1 MLRRWPEVPIAAVG
15 VVWMF
20 WLAVS
25 SGQWFFA
32 DEWDFIAKR
41 ARPPLSD
48 PGAVADMLLTP
59 HNEHWSTLPI
69 LVYRGVFGVVGL
81 RAYWPY
87 LIVLYAFHLTVLALL
102 VRLLRRSGVP
112 VVMRCFAVAI
122 FVVYGAGAENLLW
135 AFQFACMGACIAG
148 LVLVEIV
155 DVPPGSLTRSRV
167 VLAWLVGIAG
177 LMCAGVGVSMVAAG
191 VVVALLRHGWRRAAL
206 VGVVPAVTQVAW
218 TIAYGRNAQPA
229 ETRWT
234 SVPHKAVGYSWRAI
248 TSTIDRTFGLPGLGV
263 LLVVALLIF
272 VAREVGTIRHT
283 HASALGLA
291 AATVPFLGLVAIGRV
306 EVDNPTASRYSYIL
320 FVLLAPLAFIA
331 MQRTFGAAEPSGD
344 ARYRTGPLRAR
355 EWQWLGGIA
364 GVLAVVTSIGTLSD
378 AAAVEGR
385 TERVTKRSIVAAF
398 AVANSSFAAP
408 EAIPDPQSVDL
419 TITGL
424 RALLVQGNVPPGT
437 PDPQSLTAALAQSSV
452 DVTPEPRVPLDGRG
466 ITIASLG
473 RMSAKP
479 VESGCLGFVP
489 EGPSPQ
495 VSLLPRQPASVKV
508 VPLVEGTLLVTVRRD
523 GRSATAR
530 PIPVSANNPVFVNM
544 ADPRNEYVLTFPDG
558 GQTKACGIG
567 QELPG

>member
-15 VVWMF
+15 IAWMY

-32 DEWDFIAKR
+32 DEWDFIATR
-41 ARPPLSD
+41 SRPPLSD
-48 PGAVADMLLTP
+48 LGAVADMLLTP

-69 LVYRGVFGVVGL
+69 LVYRAVFGVVGL

-87 LIVLYAFHLTVLALL
+87 LVVLYAFHLIVVALL

-135 AFQFACMGACIAG
+135 AFQFAWMGACIAG
-148 LVLVEIV
+148 LLLAEIV
-155 DVPPGSLTRSRV
+155 DVAPGALTRSRL
-167 VLAWLVGIAG
+167 VLAWFVGIAG

-218 TIAYGRNAQPA
+218 TIAYGRNAQPV

-234 SVPHKAVGYSWRAI
+234 SVPYKAVAYSWRAI
-248 TSTIDRTFGLPGLGV
+248 TTTFDRTLGLPGLGV
-263 LLVVALLIF
+263 LVVVALLIF
-272 VAREVGTIRHT
+272 VAREATTIRHT
-283 HASALGLA
+283 HASVLGLA
-291 AATVPFLGLVAIGRV
+291 AAALPFLGLVAVGRV
-306 EVDNPTASRYSYIL
+306 EVDNPNASRYSYVL
-320 FVLLAPLAFIA
+320 FVLLAPLTFVA
-331 MQRTFGAAEPSGD
+331 MARTFGARDRSGD
-344 ARYRTGPLRAR
+344 ERARVGPVGAR
-355 EWQWLGGIA
+355 EWQWLATVA
-364 GVLAVVTSIGTLSD
+364 GVLAVVTSVGTLSD
-378 AAAVEGR
+378 AAALEGR
-385 TERVTKRSIVAAF
+385 TEKVTKRSIVAAF

-408 EAIPDPQSVDL
+408 DAIPDPQSVDL
-419 TITGL
+419 RITGL
-424 RALLVQGNVPPGT
+424 RALLVQGKVPPGR
-437 PDPQSLTAALAQSSV
+437 PDPQSLTAVLAQSSV

-473 RMSAKP
+473 RMTAEP

-489 EGPSPQ
+489 QGPSPQ
-495 VSLLPRQPASVKV
+495 VSLLPRQPSSVKV
-508 VPLVEGTLLVTVRRD
+508 VPLVEGTLLITVRRD

-558 GQTKACGIG
+558 GQTKACGMG
-567 QELPG
+567 QKLPG

>member
-15 VVWMF
+15 IAWMY

-32 DEWDFIAKR
+32 DEWDFIATR
-41 ARPPLSD
+41 SRPPLSD
-48 PGAVADMLLTP
+48 LGAVADMLLTP

-69 LVYRGVFGVVGL
+69 LVYRAVFGVVGL

-87 LIVLYAFHLTVLALL
+87 LVVLYAFHLIVVALL

-135 AFQFACMGACIAG
+135 AFQFAWMGACIAG
-148 LVLVEIV
+148 LLLAEIV
-155 DVPPGSLTRSRV
+155 DVAPGSLTGSRL
-167 VLAWLVGIAG
+167 VLAWFVGIAG

-191 VVVALLRHGWRRAAL
+191 VVVALLRHGWRRSAL

-218 TIAYGRNAQPA
+218 TIAYGRNAQPV

-234 SVPHKAVGYSWRAI
+234 SVPYKAVAYSWRAI
-248 TSTIDRTFGLPGLGV
+248 TTTFDRTLGLPGLGV
-263 LLVVALLIF
+263 LVVVALLIF
-272 VAREVGTIRHT
+272 VAREATTIRHT
-283 HASALGLA
+283 HASVLGLA
-291 AATVPFLGLVAIGRV
+291 AAALPFLGLVAVGRV
-306 EVDNPTASRYSYIL
+306 EVDNPNASRYSYVL
-320 FVLLAPLAFIA
+320 FVLLAPLTFVAMARAFGT
-331 MQRTFGAAEPSGD
+331 RDRSGGEPLV
-344 ARYRTGPLRAR
+344 GPLGAR
-355 EWQWLGGIA
+355 QWQWLATVA
-364 GVLAVVTSIGTLSD
+364 GVLAVVTSVGTLSD
-378 AAAVEGR
+378 AAALEGR
-385 TERVTKRSIVAAF
+385 TEKVTKRSIVAAF

-408 EAIPDPQSVDL
+408 DAIPDPQSVDL
-419 TITGL
+419 RITGL
-424 RALLVQGNVPPGT
+424 RALLVQGKVPPGR
-437 PDPQSLTAALAQSSV
+437 PDPQSLTAVLAQSSV

-473 RMSAKP
+473 RMTAEP

-489 EGPSPQ
+489 QGPSPQ
-495 VSLLPRQPASVKV
+495 VSLLPRQPSSVKV
-508 VPLVEGTLLVTVRRD
+508 VPLVEGTLLITVRRD

-558 GQTKACGIG
+558 GQTKACGMG
-567 QELPG
+567 QKLPG

>member
-32 DEWDFIAKR
+32 DEWDFIATR

-48 PGAVADMLLTP
+48 LGAVADMLLTP

-69 LVYRGVFGVVGL
+69 LVYRAVFGVVGL

-87 LIVLYAFHLTVLALL
+87 LIVLYAFHLVVLALL

-112 VVMRCFAVAI
+112 VVARCFAVAI

-135 AFQFACMGACIAG
+135 AFQFAWMGACIAG

-218 TIAYGRNAQPA
+218 TIAYGRNAQPVG
-229 ETRWT
+229 TRWT

-248 TSTIDRTFGLPGLGV
+248 TSTIDRTLGLPGLGV

-320 FVLLAPLAFIA
+320 FVLLAPLAFVA
-331 MQRTFGAAEPSGD
+331 MQRTFGGADPSGD
-344 ARYRTGPLRAR
+344 ARSRTGPLRAR
-355 EWQWLGGIA
+355 EWHWLAGIA

-408 EAIPDPQSVDL
+408 QAIPDPQSVDL

-424 RALLVQGNVPPGT
+424 RALLVQGNVAPGT
-437 PDPQSLTAALAQSSV
+437 PDPQSLTTALAQSSV

-479 VESGCLGFVP
+479 VESGCLGFFP

-530 PIPVSANNPVFVNM
+530 PIPVSANNPVFVNL
-544 ADPRNEYVLTFPDG
+544 ADPRNEYVLTFPEG

-567 QELPG
+567 QKLPG